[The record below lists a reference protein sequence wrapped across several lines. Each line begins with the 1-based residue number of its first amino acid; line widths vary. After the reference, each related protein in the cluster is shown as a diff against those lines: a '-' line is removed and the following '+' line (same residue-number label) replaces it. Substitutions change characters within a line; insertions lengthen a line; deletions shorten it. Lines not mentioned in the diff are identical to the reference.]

1 MIILLLIVSDVK
13 CFMQKWYRPSLI
25 FFDHMD
31 LQIIKVNLL
40 DEIIL
45 IKMRFGVAFKL
56 RNGGIQPDWLAKVKL
71 ITDFIQSAKNLVRA
85 CICAVITDY
94 GIF

>member
-1 MIILLLIVSDVK
+1 MSNVLCKNGYRLYLIL
-13 CFMQKWYRPSLI
+13 
-25 FFDHMD
+25 FDHMD

-45 IKMRFGVAFKL
+45 IKTHFGVAFKL
-56 RNGGIQPDWLAKVKL
+56 RNGGVQPDWLAKVKL
-71 ITDFIQSAKNLVRA
+71 ITDFIQSTENLVRA
-85 CICAVITDY
+85 GICAFIADH